1 MFSYNDCTSVSSFD
15 ETSNSAFQINSKNRR
30 NQKITSSNMARISC
44 PVYCGEDVC
53 VCVHMCTYGVRGFSV
68 TTKAKNESTDV
79 SLRPFG

>member
-15 ETSNSAFQINSKNRR
+15 ETSNSAFQINSKNQR

-53 VCVHMCTYGVRGFSV
+53 VCAHVHLWGEGFSV